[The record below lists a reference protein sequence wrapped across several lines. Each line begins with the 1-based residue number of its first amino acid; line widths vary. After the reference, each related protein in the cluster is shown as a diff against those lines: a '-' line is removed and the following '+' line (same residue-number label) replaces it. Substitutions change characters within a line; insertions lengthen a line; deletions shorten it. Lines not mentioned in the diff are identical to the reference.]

1 MSERG
6 HHGKLAG
13 LVAVNSL
20 VSGAGNEGSGAEGM
34 VNSVEISNY
43 VNLPSVDTET
53 VIAEE
58 RARYIS
64 MILELE
70 RFL

>member
-1 MSERG
+1 M
-6 HHGKLAG
+6 
-13 LVAVNSL
+13 AVNSL
-20 VSGAGNEGSGAEGM
+20 VSGAGPASGLAGNEGSGAEGM